1 MKTIL
6 YHVTK
11 ANLVDSIFKNGLV
24 PFVGPRSYVS
34 GEQEAHIYL
43 CDKESV
49 PMWKA
54 LLNADTVLRVVIDD
68 SILRNDK
75 ICHFCQYTGYS
86 EYFLVKPIAPK
97 NICISREEFVLS
109 EEEKHLI
116 MISKINE
123 ITELCNAYL
132 HVIVLP
138 NSKST
143 ESKLRFLSN
152 VNLTAEMIKE
162 TIEKFDYSELPMDY
176 ILDYISSGEQTLF
189 TMVQATPKIQLML
202 YELFKTYPTKD
213 PNILWLYHW
222 VDEVLAQRIQDYA
235 EQNGFA

>member
-11 ANLVDSIFKNGLV
+11 ANLVYSIFKNGLV
-24 PFVGPRSYVS
+24 PFVGPRSYV
-34 GEQEAHIYL
+34 
-43 CDKESV
+43 
-49 PMWKA
+49 
-54 LLNADTVLRVVIDD
+54 LRIVIDD

-86 EYFLVKPIAPK
+86 EYFLIKPIAPK

-152 VNLTAEMIKE
+152 VNLTAEK
-162 TIEKFDYSELPMDY
+162 K
-176 ILDYISSGEQTLF
+176 
-189 TMVQATPKIQLML
+189 QLRNL
-202 YELFKTYPTKD
+202 IIV
-213 PNILWLYHW
+213 NC
-222 VDEVLAQRIQDYA
+222 Q
-235 EQNGFA
+235 

>member
-24 PFVGPRSYVS
+24 PSIGPRSYVS

-68 SILRNDK
+68 SILKNDK

-86 EYFLVKPIAPK
+86 EYFLIKPIAPK
-97 NICISREEFVLS
+97 SICISREEFMLS
-109 EEEKHLI
+109 EEEKHLV

-132 HVIVLP
+132 YAIVLP

-152 VNLTAEMIKE
+152 VSLTAEMIKE
-162 TIEKFDYSELPMDY
+162 TIEKFDYNELPMDY

-189 TMVQATPKIQLML
+189 TMVQVTPKTQLML
-202 YELFKTYPTKD
+202 YDLLGTYPTKD
-213 PNILWLYHW
+213 PNVLWLHNW
-222 VDEVLAQRIQDYA
+222 IDEVLVKRIQEYF
-235 EQNGFA
+235 EQNYE

>member
-24 PFVGPRSYVS
+24 PFIGPRSYVS

-43 CDKESV
+43 CDKKSV

-86 EYFLVKPIAPK
+86 EYFLIKPIAPK

-109 EEEKHLI
+109 EEEKHQI
-116 MISKINE
+116 MISKIEE

-152 VNLTAEMIKE
+152 VSLTAEMIKE
-162 TIEKFDYSELPMDY
+162 TIEKFDYNDLPMDY

-202 YELFKTYPTKD
+202 YDLFKTYPTKD
-213 PNILWLYHW
+213 PNVLWLYHW